1 MEAIEVRKA
10 EADGTWRNI
19 FAEPY
24 SNEKGEGGQITT
36 IVYPLS
42 WLVSTDFWVF
52 PLRPGK

>member
-36 IVYPLS
+36 IVYPIS
-42 WLVSTDFWVF
+42 RLVSTDLGVT
-52 PLRPGK
+52 PLGPG